1 MKVLERLEK
10 SPKLGPESFSMSH
23 AKRKK
28 STCMVHHLL
37 NLDLPPEK
45 REGDYSTP
53 NESRTNLE
61 TLFESKSRS
70 ASQTNLPLMSKDA
83 LSEMVVSVRE
93 LSFKLS
99 NLNMKL
105 HMRNILIVSKIHERA
120 LVPITRDLALWLI
133 SLKTMNGT
141 LNVYVQ
147 DILQNDADFRFDE
160 VRAKYPDHSKHM
172 KFWTQ
177 QMCTK
182 NPNLFDFVITLG
194 GDGTV
199 LYTSWLFQRVVP
211 PVLCFGFGSLGFMT
225 EYDFKDKE
233 ETIMSILENGVSCSL
248 RMRFECTIMRST
260 GNNEGKDYTSL
271 ANEMDEAARTGVFAN
286 HKMGETYCILN
297 DVVVDRGPNPT
308 ITTTELYGDFKFL
321 TAIQA
326 DGVVISTPSGS
337 TAYSLSAGGSLV
349 HPDIPGVLISPICPH
364 TLSFRPLVLP
374 NSLIVRVG
382 VPYDA
387 RVSAWC
393 GFDGKCRVELKQGD
407 FLTVSASPY
416 PFPKVHDGNS
426 HTSWF
431 TRLSETLHWNERKRQ
446 KAYNYDD
453 VPRAL

>member
-1 MKVLERLEK
+1 MLERMDLK
-10 SPKLGPESFSMSH
+10 NIKFGPESF
-23 AKRKK
+23 AAARQRKK
-28 STCMVHHLL
+28 STCMVHNLL

-45 REGDYSTP
+45 RVGNYSP
-53 NESRTNLE
+53 SESKTNLDTILE
-61 TLFESKSRS
+61 PKSRNV
-70 ASQTNLPLMSKDA
+70 SQTNLQLMNKDA

-93 LSFKLS
+93 LSFNLS
-99 NLNMKL
+99 HLSMKL
-105 HMRNILIVSKIHERA
+105 HLRNIFILSKIHDRG

-133 SLKTMNGT
+133 SLPSESGT
-141 LNVYVQ
+141 INVYVQ
-147 DILQNDADFRFDE
+147 DILREDEDFEYEKVVKRH
-160 VRAKYPDHSKHM
+160 PDKIKHL

-177 QMCTK
+177 QMCSK

-199 LYTSWLFQRVVP
+199 LFTSWLFQKVVP

-225 EYDFKDKE
+225 EYDFKDRKE
-233 ETIMSILENGVSCSL
+233 IFDSILDNGVSCSL
-248 RMRFECTIMRST
+248 RMRFECTVMRANGT
-260 GNNEGKDYTSL
+260 FQDKDDSSL
-271 ANEMDEAARTGVFAN
+271 AQEIEAGSETGVFPN
-286 HKMGETYCILN
+286 HRVAETYSILN
-297 DVVVDRGPNPT
+297 DVVVDRGPNAT
-308 ITTTELYGDFKFL
+308 ITTTELYGDFKLL

-349 HPDIPGVLISPICPH
+349 HPDIPGILISPICPH

-374 NSLIVRVG
+374 DSLMVRVG

-393 GFDGKCRVELKQGD
+393 SFDGKNRVELRRGD
-407 FLTVSASPY
+407 FLSVSASRY

-431 TRLSETLHWNERKRQ
+431 SRLSETLHWNERKRQ
-446 KAYNYDD
+446 KSYDYYT
-453 VPRAL
+453 ASLKE